1 MEHRPPVCD
10 NDDERYGDDLEMAF
24 RAIDDQREML
34 VDFYVSDAVRGVEN
48 PGLRPDEIEALRL
61 VLGYERE
68 REHPAAGDGL
78 TFAASR
84 MLDNVYG
91 ADDGPHEMARYMASD
106 LAFQRHAAE
115 VVAAADLFEK
125 DGTPPTPGR
134 WDEVYEKY
142 VLPDI
147 ISDPDARSDWVA
159 MSEGRFHD
167 VSDMS
172 IQIVEEGVKD
182 FDHLPKEDRSWFY
195 DNEKREEEEYV
206 PRLSG
211 MIDALQMADA
221 LAETENEPR
230 TAPEAAKDLA
240 RELDEQGYHTVETSD
255 RTDFTKLVIER
266 EGGFTEAE
274 VTDIRNF
281 TANFD
286 YVIDEIRLTRQG
298 HITVDVRADDDR
310 SQETH
315 EITGRDVAEWLEG
328 EPARHEWS
336 EEERAAQIG
345 GYLGRFRYDAMME
358 EGRDKSALIA
368 YVAEM
373 EADGPRGVDH
383 LKAGAD
389 RLGIMIDQNDSRAD
403 HLARSLAEG
412 VMGHV
417 GIGAGPAEYW
427 NMMEGQVMPLREMLS
442 NIERE
447 DRGESV
453 LKSVEA
459 VMPKDEAGYEAFEAV
474 RMDVATGP
482 QEDDYQPFTRPDADR
497 MQIAERELGTVRDAI
512 RYEDAT
518 IGVDDG
524 LYRAVLLLK
533 DAGLPLTPASEPRL
547 DAIERAF
554 ARADM
559 HETQVGSMSPN
570 EKARMIAYDVAT
582 QEEARGLLMGAS
594 GKPTDISRGAA
605 LAKPAEALVARM
617 GIRTLTQEK
626 LADVDLRMIANGRFE
641 EVSAYHKAGLHL
653 GTTWARE
660 GLKGHELI
668 DERMERLVHGSTMDA
683 FSDRAGKGLT
693 SMSASVA
700 DPAPG
705 VEAVRGEGGIASQA
719 RTLEPS
725 EASKAKGTRDT
736 DGVMLQDI
744 LNVRDGGR
752 G

>member
-48 PGLRPDEIEALRL
+48 PGLRFGEIEALRL

-68 REHPAAGDGL
+68 RGHPAAGDGL

-206 PRLSG
+206 PRNSG
-211 MIDALQMADA
+211 MIDALAMADA
-221 LAETENEPR
+221 LAETEHEPR
-230 TAPEAAKDLA
+230 TAPEAARDLA
-240 RELDEQGYHTVETSD
+240 VILEKNGYPVLESSD
-255 RTDFTKLVIER
+255 RTDFTKLVIQSSEGMGEAQLVEIR
-266 EGGFTEAE
+266 E
-274 VTDIRNF
+274 ILKLLP
-281 TANFD
+281 
-286 YVIDEIRLTRQG
+286 YQIDETRLTEG

-310 SQETH
+310 SHETH

-336 EEERAAQIG
+336 DEERAAQIG

-368 YVAEM
+368 YVGEM
-373 EADGPRGVDH
+373 EADGPRGIDH

-389 RLGIMIDQNDSRAD
+389 RLGAMIEQNDPRSD
-403 HLARSLAEG
+403 HLARALAEG
-412 VMGHV
+412 VLGHV

-447 DRGESV
+447 DRGDTV

-497 MQIAERELGTVRDAI
+497 MQIAERELATVREAI

-524 LYRAVLLLK
+524 LHRAVLLLK
-533 DAGLPLTPASEPRL
+533 DAGMPLTPASEQRL

-617 GIRTLTQEK
+617 RIRTLTQEK
-626 LADVDLRMIANGRFE
+626 LADVDLKMIANGRFE
-641 EVSAYHKAGLHL
+641 DVSAYHKAGLHL

-668 DERMERLVHGSTMDA
+668 DERMDRLVHGSTMDA

-693 SMSASVA
+693 SMSAPVA

-705 VEAVRGEGGIASQA
+705 IEAVRGEGGIASQA
-719 RTLEPS
+719 RALES
-725 EASKAKGTRDT
+725 TEASKAKGTRDT
-736 DGVMLQDI
+736 DGVALHEI